1 MSPDIVATPM
11 QDDSAQMTTPET
23 DREETSPR
31 EDSAAARGGFFA
43 RRRSLKSPN
52 EALQPETPPPPP
64 APKKK
69 KRREGSLSAFSGF
82 LSFMLIALV
91 MAGFGIV
98 SMQKHLREPGPL
110 SADKVVYIA
119 PGADVPEIIALL
131 EREGVIDNPTLFNI
145 ELVVEQARGKLK
157 AGEYLFRQNATMRE
171 VLDTLVNGRQVLHSV
186 TIPEGLTSE
195 QIVER
200 LRESDILA
208 GDLREI
214 PREGT
219 LLPETYKVARGMARA
234 DLVRK
239 MQNAQK
245 KLIDQVWSKRAGDLP
260 LRSPLE
266 LVTLAS
272 IVEKETGRADERTR
286 VAGVFINRL
295 QKRMRLQ
302 SDPTIVYGL
311 VGGRGTLGRG
321 ILRSEVTKYTAYNTY
336 TIDGLPPGPIANPG
350 RAAIE
355 AVANPSR
362 TQDLY
367 FVADG
372 TGGHVFADSL
382 DQHNRNVQR
391 WRQIEKEKGAQPAAD
406 RAGAGVEE
414 APPNAPGRRS
424 DRGAAVFGKLASI
437 DRSAHPLG
445 EIALAL
451 TQEELARVRP
461 VLPSPEELKELA
473 QESTTQSARVDERE
487 NERAGEPA
495 RTHSKLSIMP
505 DFNNIAVK
513 VKGVDPNADF
523 SDPVAEGGPEATETY
538 PVAAKTLA
546 GQRARSA
553 RLGLNPILDGPP
565 PPLEAPTREELA
577 VAGQPTAAEPRRP
590 RAFDASEGTPL
601 DPLRNK
607 SWDLNS
613 PKSIPANVLS
623 YR

>member
-1 MSPDIVATPM
+1 
-11 QDDSAQMTTPET
+11 MTTPENERP
-23 DREETSPR
+23 DESGRNEQPS
-31 EDSAAARGGFFA
+31 ARGGFFA

-52 EALQPETPPPPP
+52 EALQPEAAPPPPP
-64 APKKK
+64 PPKK

-82 LSFMLIALV
+82 LSFLLIAFV

-110 SADKVVYIA
+110 PADKVVYIA
-119 PGADVPEIIALL
+119 PGTDVPEIIAIL

-145 ELVVEQARGKLK
+145 ELLIEQARGKLK
-157 AGEYLFRQNATMRE
+157 AGEYLFKQNATMRE

-200 LRESDILA
+200 LRENEYLA
-208 GDLREI
+208 GEIRE
-214 PREGT
+214 PPKEGT
-219 LLPETYKVARGMARA
+219 LLPETYKVTRGMARA
-234 DLVRK
+234 DLIRK
-239 MQNAQK
+239 MQNDHK
-245 KLIDQVWSKRAGDLP
+245 KLVDQIWTKRSGDLP
-260 LRSPLE
+260 LRSQLE

-321 ILRSEVTKYTAYNTY
+321 ILRSEVTKWTPYNTY
-336 TIDGLPPGPIANPG
+336 AIDGLPPGPIANPG

-362 TQDLY
+362 TQELY

-382 DQHNRNVQR
+382 DAHNRNVVR
-391 WRQIEKEKGAQPAAD
+391 WRQIEKDARDKGAQPAAD
-406 RAGAGVEE
+406 RA
-414 APPNAPGRRS
+414 APAEDAPAAATPAPGRRS
-424 DRGAAVFGKLASI
+424 DRGGQVFGALGAFEPARGVI
-437 DRSAHPLG
+437 DRTV
-445 EIALAL
+445 ALAPVR
-451 TQEELARVRP
+451 EALARVAP
-461 VLPSPEELKELA
+461 VMPSTEELRNLA
-473 QESTTQSARVDERE
+473 
-487 NERAGEPA
+487 RAGAAGDDSPDAAVPA
-495 RTHSKLSIMP
+495 RPRSKLTILP
-505 DFNNIAVK
+505 DFDNIAVK
-513 VKGVDPNADF
+513 VKGVDPGLDFADAGQ
-523 SDPVAEGGPEATETY
+523 DDGPGETY
-538 PVAAKTLA
+538 PVAAGALA
-546 GQRARSA
+546 QQRARA
-553 RLGLNPILDGPP
+553 GRLGLNPVLDGPQAAVEP
-565 PPLEAPTREELA
+565 APREEHA
-577 VAGQPTAAEPRRP
+577 MAAPPAGEPRRP

-607 SWDLNS
+607 TWDLNS
-613 PKSIPANVLS
+613 PKTVPANVLS